1 MDKWIAIDAIQKEI
15 RGKDAK
21 LALLWL
27 NKRIHALELQ
37 CRGLGQEPRG
47 STVAMVVDRQGEYD
61 RFYGPVKPGQ
71 KRGE

>member
-1 MDKWIAIDAIQKEI
+1 MMDKWQAINAIQREI
-15 RGKDAK
+15 RGHDAK

-37 CRGLGQEPRG
+37 CRGQEPRG
-47 STVAMVVDRQGEYD
+47 STVAMVVDRQVEYD
-61 RFYGPVKPGQ
+61 KFYGPVKPGQ

>member
-1 MDKWIAIDAIQKEI
+1 MDKWDAINAIQREI
-15 RGKDAK
+15 RSHDAK

-37 CRGLGQEPRG
+37 CRGMGHEPWG
-47 STVAMVVDRQGEYD
+47 STVAMVVDRQVEYE
-61 RFYGPVKPGQ
+61 RFYGPVKSGQ